1 MMAPVHRINGH
12 NADPSQGCVKLDP
25 AKLLWNGIMLSG
37 AMAAPFFANISAII
51 LFFTTTYLTLLL
63 GHSVGMHRI
72 MIHRN
77 ADAVPA
83 LERGLILLGTWV
95 GIGGP
100 AQIIAVHDLRD
111 WAQRHPACHDFFS
124 HRRGY
129 WRDVTWQLFYRFDF
143 DMPPRVEIEP
153 RYSEDRFYQH
163 LSRHWRWHQIGLAA
177 FLFSLGGLPFV
188 LWGICA
194 RVAVSTVGHWSV
206 TYVCHNPGPGRY
218 SVINAGV
225 QASDL
230 GGAIAGFLTHGECWH
245 SNHHAFPESARIG
258 LYKGQIDPAARI
270 IEWLAQMDLV
280 TRIGQARPENRRE
293 DLLLRS
299 D

>member
-1 MMAPVHRINGH
+1 MAPVHRVNGH
-12 NADPSQGCVKLDP
+12 GADPSRGRVRLDL
-25 AKLLWNGIMLSG
+25 AKLLWNGLMLSG
-37 AMAAPFFANISAII
+37 AIAALFFVTGPAII
-51 LFFTTTYLTLLL
+51 LFFVTSYLTLLL

-83 LERGLILLGTWV
+83 VERVLILLGTWV

-100 AQIIAVHDLRD
+100 AQIIVVHDLRD
-111 WAQRHPACHDFFS
+111 WAQHQPHCHDFFA

-143 DMPPRVEIEP
+143 EAPPTVEVEP
-153 RYSEDRFYQH
+153 RYSKDHFYQH
-163 LSRHWRWHQIGLAA
+163 LSRHWRWHQLGLAA
-177 FLFSLGGLPFV
+177 ILFVLGGLPFV
-188 LWGICA
+188 LWGVCA
-194 RVAVSTVGHWSV
+194 RVALSAVGHWSV

-218 SVINAGV
+218 RVVNAGV
-225 QASDL
+225 L
-230 GGAIAGFLTHGECWH
+230 RGRLAGFLTHGECWH

-258 LYKGQIDPAARI
+258 LYKGQIDPAARV
-270 IEWLAQMDLV
+270 IEALAHIGLV
-280 TRIGQARPENRRE
+280 TRIGRARPEGRRE
-293 DLLLRS
+293 DLILRS

>member
-1 MMAPVHRINGH
+1 MMAPVHRVNGQA
-12 NADPSQGCVKLDP
+12 ADPCRGRVRLDL
-25 AKLLWNGIMLSG
+25 AKLLWNGLMLSG
-37 AMAAPFFANISAII
+37 AIAALFFVTLPAII
-51 LFFTTTYLTLLL
+51 LFVVTSYFTLLL
-63 GHSVGMHRI
+63 GHSVGMHRL

-77 ADAVPA
+77 VDAVPL

-111 WAQRHPACHDFFS
+111 WAQRQPACHSFFA

-143 DMPPRVEIEP
+143 EHAPTVEIEP
-153 RYSEDRFYQH
+153 RYSEDRFYRH
-163 LSRHWRWHQIGLAA
+163 LSRHWRWHQLGLAIV
-177 FLFSLGGLPFV
+177 LFCLGGLPFV
-188 LWGICA
+188 LWGVCA
-194 RVAVSTVGHWSV
+194 RVTVSTVGHWSV

-218 SVINAGV
+218 RVAKAGV

-230 GGAIAGFLTHGECWH
+230 TGPLVGFLTHGECWH

-258 LYKGQIDPAARI
+258 LYKGQIDPAAWVIEGLARI
-270 IEWLAQMDLV
+270 GLV
-280 TRIGQARPENRRE
+280 TRVGHPRHLAERD
-293 DLLLRS
+293 DLILRK

>member
-1 MMAPVHRINGH
+1 
-12 NADPSQGCVKLDP
+12 
-25 AKLLWNGIMLSG
+25 MLSG
-37 AMAAPFFANISAII
+37 AIAALFFATLPAVI
-51 LFFTTTYLTLLL
+51 LFLVVTYLTLLL

-100 AQIIAVHDLRD
+100 VQIIAVHDLRD
-111 WAQRHPACHDFFS
+111 WAQRQPTCHDFFA

-129 WRDVTWQLFYRFDF
+129 WRDLTWQLFYRFDF
-143 DMPPRVEIEP
+143 ENAPTVEVEP
-153 RYSEDRFYQH
+153 RYSEGRFYRH
-163 LSRHWRWHQIGLAA
+163 LSRHWRWHQLGLVII
-177 FLFSLGGLPFV
+177 LFSLGGLPFV
-188 LWGICA
+188 LWGVCA
-194 RVAVSTVGHWSV
+194 RVFVSTAGHWSV
-206 TYVCHNPGPGRY
+206 TYICHNPGPGRY
-218 SVINAGV
+218 RVAKAGV

-230 GGAIAGFLTHGECWH
+230 TGPLLGFLTHGECWH

-258 LYKGQIDPAARI
+258 LYKGQIDPAAWVIERLARI
-270 IEWLAQMDLV
+270 GLV
-280 TRIGQARPENRRE
+280 TRVGCPRHSGERD
-293 DLLLRS
+293 DLILRT